1 MMSRAPTAPLPS
13 PCPFE
18 GICKPYLYISQ
29 MTTTAITTDNAALL
43 AEFSGGNSSDIAMM
57 IGIGLV
63 KDSDAVFFQYMG
75 EEQQP
80 VALMLPASGKPLTRL
95 ANVRLTGIDIAED
108 VGEFKSTKLN
118 LFLESSQGRTV
129 MLTSGL
135 NTLWSQCVLTG
146 LVAVFNE
153 YGLTKP
159 LTIDS
164 WKGKASMRPCF
175 AAIRQDNLKMSDQA
189 MYDALV
195 DARADRDQQLIERIQ
210 RDAVAVLKEALGIE
224 PASVDVEAADK
235 PLVKGDF

>member
-1 MMSRAPTAPLPS
+1 MTSSIVASEFITELMSTEPTV
-13 PCPFE
+13 
-18 GICKPYLYISQ
+18 
-29 MTTTAITTDNAALL
+29 D
-43 AEFSGGNSSDIAMM
+43 MM

-63 KDSDAVFFQYMG
+63 KDTDAVFFQYLG

-80 VALMLPASGKPLTRL
+80 AALMLPSGKPCTRL
-95 ANVRLTGIDIAED
+95 PHVTLTGIDIAEE
-108 VGEFKSTKLN
+108 VGQFKSTKLN
-118 LFLESSQGRTV
+118 LFVTSSGGRTV

-146 LVAVFNE
+146 LLAVFNE

-175 AAIRQDNLKMSDQA
+175 AAIRQDNVKMSDQA

-195 DARADRDQQLIERIQ
+195 DARADRDQLRIERIQ
-210 RDAVAVLKEALGIE
+210 RDAVGVLKEALGIE
-224 PASVDVEAADK
+224 PAAVDVEAADE

>member
-1 MMSRAPTAPLPS
+1 MTSSIVASEFITELMSTEPTV
-13 PCPFE
+13 
-18 GICKPYLYISQ
+18 
-29 MTTTAITTDNAALL
+29 D
-43 AEFSGGNSSDIAMM
+43 MM

-63 KDSDAVFFQYMG
+63 KDTDAVFFQYLG

-80 VALMLPASGKPLTRL
+80 AALMLPSGKPCTRL
-95 ANVRLTGIDIAED
+95 PHVTLTGIDIAEE
-108 VGEFKSTKLN
+108 VGQFKSTKLN
-118 LFLESSQGRTV
+118 LFVTSSGGRTV

-146 LVAVFNE
+146 LLAVFNE

-175 AAIRQDNLKMSDQA
+175 AAIRQDNVKMSDQA

-195 DARADRDQQLIERIQ
+195 DARADRDQLRIERIQ

-224 PASVDVEAADK
+224 PAAVEVEAADE

>member
-1 MMSRAPTAPLPS
+1 MTSSIVASEFVTELMSAEPTV
-13 PCPFE
+13 
-18 GICKPYLYISQ
+18 
-29 MTTTAITTDNAALL
+29 D
-43 AEFSGGNSSDIAMM
+43 MM

-63 KDSDAVFFQYMG
+63 KDTDAVFFQYLG

-80 VALMLPASGKPLTRL
+80 AALMLPSGKPCTRL
-95 ANVRLTGIDIAED
+95 PHVTLTGIDIAEE
-108 VGEFKSTKLN
+108 VGQFKSTKLN
-118 LFLESSQGRTV
+118 LFVTSSGGRTV

-146 LVAVFNE
+146 LLAVFNE

-159 LTIDS
+159 LTVDS

-175 AAIRQDNLKMSDQA
+175 AAIRQDNTKMSDQA

-195 DARADRDQQLIERIQ
+195 DARADRDQQRIETIQ

-224 PASVDVEAADK
+224 PAAVDVDAVDE

>member
-1 MMSRAPTAPLPS
+1 MTSSIVASEFVTELMSSEPTV
-13 PCPFE
+13 
-18 GICKPYLYISQ
+18 
-29 MTTTAITTDNAALL
+29 D
-43 AEFSGGNSSDIAMM
+43 MM

-63 KDSDAVFFQYMG
+63 KDTDAVFFQYLG

-80 VALMLPASGKPLTRL
+80 AALMLPSGKPCTRL
-95 ANVRLTGIDIAED
+95 PHVTLTGIDIAEE
-108 VGEFKSTKLN
+108 VGQFKSTKLN
-118 LFLESSQGRTV
+118 LFVTSSGGRTV

-146 LVAVFNE
+146 LLAVFNQ

-175 AAIRQDNLKMSDQA
+175 AAIRQDNIKMSDQA

-195 DARADRDQQLIERIQ
+195 DARADRDQQRIETIQ

-224 PASVDVEAADK
+224 PAAVDVDAADA

>member
-1 MMSRAPTAPLPS
+1 MTSSIVASEFITELMSTEPTV
-13 PCPFE
+13 
-18 GICKPYLYISQ
+18 
-29 MTTTAITTDNAALL
+29 D
-43 AEFSGGNSSDIAMM
+43 MM

-63 KDSDAVFFQYMG
+63 KDTDAVFFQYLG

-80 VALMLPASGKPLTRL
+80 AALMLPSGKPCTRL
-95 ANVRLTGIDIAED
+95 PHVTLTGIDIAEE
-108 VGEFKSTKLN
+108 VGQFKSTKLN
-118 LFLESSQGRTV
+118 LFVTSSGGRTV

-146 LVAVFNE
+146 LLAVFNE
-153 YGLTKP
+153 YGLSKP

-175 AAIRQDNLKMSDQA
+175 AAIRQDNVKMSDQA

-195 DARADRDQQLIERIQ
+195 DARADRDQLRIERIQ
-210 RDAVAVLKEALGIE
+210 RDAVGVLKEALGIE
-224 PASVDVEAADK
+224 PAAVDVEATDE

>member
-1 MMSRAPTAPLPS
+1 MTSSIVASEFVTELMSSEPTV
-13 PCPFE
+13 
-18 GICKPYLYISQ
+18 
-29 MTTTAITTDNAALL
+29 D
-43 AEFSGGNSSDIAMM
+43 MM

-63 KDSDAVFFQYMG
+63 KDTDAVFFQYLG

-80 VALMLPASGKPLTRL
+80 AALMLPSGKPCTRL
-95 ANVRLTGIDIAED
+95 PHVTLTGIDIAEE
-108 VGEFKSTKLN
+108 VGQFKSTKLN
-118 LFLESSQGRTV
+118 LFVTSSGGRTV

-146 LVAVFNE
+146 LLAVFNE
-153 YGLTKP
+153 YGLSKP

-175 AAIRQDNLKMSDQA
+175 AAIRQDNVKMSDQA

-195 DARADRDQQLIERIQ
+195 DARADRDQQRIETIQ

-224 PASVDVEAADK
+224 PASVDVEAADE

>member
-1 MMSRAPTAPLPS
+1 MTSSIVASEFITELMSTEPTV
-13 PCPFE
+13 
-18 GICKPYLYISQ
+18 
-29 MTTTAITTDNAALL
+29 D
-43 AEFSGGNSSDIAMM
+43 MM

-63 KDSDAVFFQYMG
+63 KDTDAVFFQYLG

-80 VALMLPASGKPLTRL
+80 AALMLPSGKPCTRL
-95 ANVRLTGIDIAED
+95 PHVTLTGIDIAEE
-108 VGEFKSTKLN
+108 VGQFKSTKLN
-118 LFLESSQGRTV
+118 LFVTSSGGRTV

-146 LVAVFNE
+146 LLAVFNE
-153 YGLTKP
+153 YGLSKP

-175 AAIRQDNLKMSDQA
+175 AAIRQDNVKMSDQA

-195 DARADRDQQLIERIQ
+195 DARADRDQLRIERIQ

-224 PASVDVEAADK
+224 PAAVDVEATDE
-235 PLVKGDF
+235 PLVKDDF